1 MELDDDVFPSQLE
14 QLLPEL
20 REDDPFQDDIR
31 FDTFISSLMGTDTDT
46 YQENI
51 PVHIRHLLDAVPED
65 DPLRDH
71 SLSKPHL
78 PSLKGKILDHCDVD
92 SYLISSKSLMCRTT
106 IHDTRDTRKRDGCSC
121 YPSHSCRQHCS
132 R

>member
-20 REDDPFQDDIR
+20 REDDPFQNDFRYDS
-31 FDTFISSLMGTDTDT
+31 FISNLIGADIDT

-51 PVHIRHLLDAVPED
+51 PVRIRHLLDAVSED
-65 DPLRDH
+65 DPLHDN

-78 PSLKGKILDHCDVD
+78 PSLKGKTLDHCKVKHDLYLTRVD
-92 SYLISSKSLMCRTT
+92 NEQV
-106 IHDTRDTRKRDGCSC
+106 H
-121 YPSHSCRQHCS
+121 HS
-132 R
+132 